1 MVISKEKMVEDTR
14 KKRKAYMRAIL
25 RVFPSQ
31 ASQYTVQDVIW
42 WMEELHCGHD
52 TVTILSVGDGP
63 QRMWELKSSPVA
75 RAKAQDVSG
84 EWYGGPRYIKKYKGH
99 LMQLLMDRILTEV
112 DAHGTAYFL
121 AASKRFRTMKN
132 AKDATQTVKTY
143 STASTSGNCYDLKPE
158 YDIQYTDVM
167 GTSEWGGKYPFPTP

>member
-1 MVISKEKMVEDTR
+1 
-14 KKRKAYMRAIL
+14 MRAIL
-25 RVFPSQ
+25 RVFPRQ

-42 WMEELHCGHD
+42 WMEELHCGRD

-75 RAKAQDVSG
+75 RAKAKDVLG

-99 LMQLLMDRILTEV
+99 MMQLLMDRILTEV

-121 AASKRFRTMKN
+121 AASKRFREMKK
-132 AKDATQTVKTY
+132 ARDTVKTVEIY
-143 STASTSGNCYDLKPE
+143 STASTSKNYPKVYGCDTKPE

-167 GTSEWGGKYPFPTP
+167 GTSEWGGKCPFPAP